1 MPRPTLSRSER
12 AAAVVA
18 AVKNLPALVTTAHA
32 AERQYGATDARTL
45 RAWEAVEVN
54 GATVHRQA
62 RLLAGKSRG
71 G

>member
-1 MPRPTLSRSER
+1 MARKALTPQDR
-12 AAAVVA
+12 ANNIGTAVRE
-18 AVKNLPALVTTAHA
+18 LPALVARA
-32 AERQYGATDARTL
+32 NQLLGQYGPNDPRTL
-45 RAWEAVEVN
+45 RAWECVEMH

>member
-1 MPRPTLSRSER
+1 MNRKTPAQR
-12 AAAVVA
+12 AADVLSAVHA
-18 AVKNLPALVTTAHA
+18 LPALVTA
-32 AERQYGATDARTL
+32 AQDAALQHGWNDPRTL
-45 RAWEAVEVN
+45 TAWERVEAQ

>member
-1 MPRPTLSRSER
+1 MKTTKTPTQRSVAVAGAVTALQDATS
-12 AAAVVA
+12 AAID
-18 AVKNLPALVTTAHA
+18 ALT
-32 AERQYGATDARTL
+32 RYGAEDERTL
-45 RAWEAVEVN
+45 AAWETVEQH